1 MAHIEREKSALLTRV
16 RKIKGQAA
24 ALEKSLSEETDC
36 LAVLQQVTA
45 IRGAVNGLMTKIL
58 EMHIREH
65 IGATDI
71 TDEERAKEID
81 DVALILKSYLK

>member
-1 MAHIEREKSALLTRV
+1 MAHIEKEKSALLTRV
-16 RKIKGQAA
+16 RKIKGQAT

-58 EMHIREH
+58 ETHIREH
-65 IGATDI
+65 IGATNI

-81 DVALILKSYLK
+81 DVAQILKSYLK